1 VTGGRQGWKGKEK
14 NGEVMEKWHLT
25 GMHSSGPVEHFCMAR
40 DIYLG
45 FEFWLSDER
54 EGAGR
59 RQWEWRTELPLRQPV
74 LNPST
79 LTGVLDSLPIIVI
92 VFVIIAVVI
101 LVRGLLDVFVD
112 SLALAST
119 RHVRWC

>member
-1 VTGGRQGWKGKEK
+1 
-14 NGEVMEKWHLT
+14 
-25 GMHSSGPVEHFCMAR
+25 
-40 DIYLG
+40 
-45 FEFWLSDER
+45 
-54 EGAGR
+54 
-59 RQWEWRTELPLRQPV
+59 LRQPV

-119 RHVRWC
+119 